1 MIAFDH
7 KNFQFEIKHETR
19 YFRIKNIRRN
29 HQKFN
34 LKKIMIESHTNKVHR
49 IDRK

>member
-7 KNFQFEIKHETR
+7 KNFQFETKHETR
-19 YFRIKNIRRN
+19 YSRIKDIRRN

-34 LKKIMIESHTNKVHR
+34 LREIMTESHTNKTHR